1 MESFR
6 KTRGN
11 QLEEIIKTQQFVIH
25 NQLPGLNEYVAACR
39 AHATKGNA
47 MKKEAEALIAW
58 EIRLG
63 SIKPV
68 ESPAFILFSWL
79 EPDWR
84 RDADNIAF
92 AKKFILDALVTQKIL
107 KNDSRKEYVLGFFD
121 FFPLPQKER
130 SMVGVEILELT
141 GKMKPSDAFQSV
153 MAYIAEDM
161 QKKKKNRA
169 QGAA

>member
-1 MESFR
+1 M
-6 KTRGN
+6 
-11 QLEEIIKTQQFVIH
+11 EEIIKKQQFIIH
-25 NQLPGLNEYVAACR
+25 NQLPGLNEYVDACR
-39 AHATKGNA
+39 SHATKGNA

-63 SIKPV
+63 NLKPI
-68 ESPAFILFSWL
+68 ESPAFLLFSWL

-121 FFPLPQKER
+121 FFPLPQKKR
-130 SMVGVEILELT
+130 SMVGVEILELAET
-141 GKMKPSDAFQSV
+141 MKPSDAFQSV

-161 QKKKKNRA
+161 SKKKETRDH
-169 QGAA
+169 GAA